1 MNSTATGHF
10 FSVDVE
16 EYFQVQALESVVGR
30 EAWDRHPSRV
40 EASTDRILAL
50 LAEREMTG
58 TFFTL
63 GWIAERFP
71 QLVRRIVAGGHEV
84 ASHGY
89 LHRRITTLS
98 PDEFRDDVRRARA
111 QLEQVAGTEVVGF
124 RAPSFSIVPGMEW
137 AFEILVEE
145 GYRYDS
151 SVFPIR
157 RPGYGYPG
165 APGRPYVIST
175 PAGPLNEFPLATL
188 RVAGLRLPAA
198 GGAYLRLL
206 PYALC
211 AAALRQSAGRGEP
224 AMTYVHPWE
233 IDDGQPRLDVSPMT
247 HLRHYGGLAGMEGRL
262 QRLLRDFRFQ
272 SVKAWEAGG
281 GWATLP

>member
-1 MNSTATGHF
+1 MNSTAAEHF

-16 EYFQVQALESVVGR
+16 EYFQVQALERVVDR

-40 EASTDRILAL
+40 EGSTDRILAL
-50 LAEREMTG
+50 LAERGMTG

-71 QLVRRIVAGGHEV
+71 QLVRRIVGAGHEI

-89 LHRRITTLS
+89 LHRRITALA
-98 PDEFRDDVRRARA
+98 PAEFRDDVRRARA
-111 QLEQVAGTEVVGF
+111 QLEQVAGTEVAGF

-165 APGRPYVIST
+165 APARPYVIST

-211 AAALRQSAGRGEP
+211 AAALRQSAARAEP

-233 IDDGQPRLDVSPMT
+233 IDDGQPRLAVSPLT
-247 HLRHYGGLAGMEGRL
+247 RLRHYGGLAGMEGRL
-262 QRLLRDFRFQ
+262 QRLMRDFRFQ

-281 GWATLP
+281 GWARLA

>member
-1 MNSTATGHF
+1 MVTTDTVHL

-16 EYFQVQALESVVGR
+16 EYFQVQALESVVDR
-30 EAWDRHPSRV
+30 AAWDRYPSRV

-50 LAEREMTG
+50 LAARRMTG

-71 QLVRRIVAGGHEV
+71 QLVRRIVAAGHEV

-89 LHRRITTLS
+89 LHRRIATLTR
-98 PDEFRDDVRRARA
+98 DEFREDVRRARA

-124 RAPSFSIVPGMEW
+124 RAPSFSIVPGLEW

-165 APGRPYVIST
+165 APGRPYVIPT

-211 AAALRQSAGRGEP
+211 AAALRESAARGEP
-224 AMTYVHPWE
+224 AMVYVHPWE
-233 IDDGQPRLDVSPMT
+233 IDDGQPRLDVSRLT
-247 HLRHYGGLAGMEGRL
+247 RVRHYGGLAGMEGRL
-262 QRLLRDFRFQ
+262 QRLVGDFRFQ
-272 SVKAWEAGG
+272 SVKGWEAGG
-281 GWATLP
+281 GWARLA